1 MDLFLAGCQG
11 VGLALAAGVFSGASG
26 RRGAIGA
33 FLLLAAMAGGA
44 ALFGWSLDEE
54 DHAAWPGFIA
64 GAACAAF
71 AFVVIRGV
79 AEGARTRADGG
90 GLTEALIAL
99 GGLVLAGLSLVAPP
113 VSLLALA
120 GVLWLWASRQ
130 RHEAR
135 KYEGLRSLR

>member
-26 RRGAIGA
+26 RRGAIGV

-54 DHAAWPGFIA
+54 DHPAWPGFIA

-79 AEGARTRADGG
+79 AEGARARADASGM
-90 GLTEALIAL
+90 TEALIAL
-99 GGLVLAGLSLVAPP
+99 GGLVLAGLSLLLPP
-113 VSLLALA
+113 VSLVAVVGL
-120 GVLWLWASRQ
+120 LWLSATRQ
-130 RHEAR
+130 RRDAR